1 VRRGEGG
8 ESSVPWMP
16 AAAGRASEEREGAR
30 SRRRGGRMPGTDG
43 CGGGA
48 ALIGK
53 EGRRI
58 WGRREAEGRG
68 GCAAAVEGG
77 RVRGAGVR
85 VEDACY
91 IRNESD

>member
-1 VRRGEGG
+1 MDAGG
-8 ESSVPWMP
+8 GG
-16 AAAGRASEEREGAR
+16 AREEREASR
-30 SRRRGGRMPGTDG
+30 SRRRGGSTPGAGG

-53 EGRRI
+53 EARRI
-58 WGRREAEGRG
+58 WGRGEAEGRG

-77 RVRGAGVR
+77 WVRGAGVR
-85 VEDACY
+85 VEDACH